1 MVRRFPSR
9 IRASAPATPMR
20 PHRGSSAPKCRSVP
34 VSPSILALHLP
45 TAPQILVLPRRRRYH
60 IAAPPSSPQSDPRV
74 RHAAVVVQV
83 PFPRGVNC
91 HCLSVPSRPY
101 LLATGQKGEKGANRV
116 SGGDSAGPLC
126 LRWPGR
132 RQRWRWTGES
142 VCGCD

>member
-1 MVRRFPSR
+1 MVRCFPSR

-20 PHRGSSAPKCRSVP
+20 PHRGSAAPKCS

-45 TAPQILVLPRRRRYH
+45 TAPQILVLPRRRCSR

-83 PFPRGVNC
+83 PFLRGVNC

-101 LLATGQKGEKGANRV
+101 LLAIGQKGEKGANRV

-142 VCGCD
+142 ACGCE